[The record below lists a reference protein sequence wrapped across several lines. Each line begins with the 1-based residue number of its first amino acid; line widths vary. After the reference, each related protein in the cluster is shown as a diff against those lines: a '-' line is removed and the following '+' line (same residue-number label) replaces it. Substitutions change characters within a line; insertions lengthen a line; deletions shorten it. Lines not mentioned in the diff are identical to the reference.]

1 MEGGAGRPRD
11 PAGKARTQAPVRTTD
26 GAAWHARYIDLGGR
40 RRRKGRYPTKRA
52 AREAGEALIE
62 DLNAGFGRSEV
73 TLTQWHER
81 WPKRFGRAPRTVAT
95 HSHRMKKYVLPHL
108 PAQGAI
114 PLHAVTRANAR
125 DVQTALLNAGHSKG
139 HVDDVVSSFSAVL
152 GYALEDD
159 LIDHNPAYR
168 MRVDP
173 ADPRLAPES
182 PRRAPRYVPPEQV
195 GALLAHI
202 HPAWGAVPL
211 VVVATGVRTQ
221 EVFALRVQDIDRE
234 QELILVHQRAQ
245 QHGGSA
251 DGLIPGLKVPR
262 GLADRSPEERGRHT
276 IFPGALWEQCG
287 LTGLSASLE
296 LVRRRR
302 KSGGL
307 LFPTQSGK
315 VWGQQNFGGRVMAPT
330 ALKAGVDITL
340 KDLRHTFASAL
351 SAAGIPLV
359 EIAGYMGHST
369 RQQGGLDNTTTRVY
383 AHPTGESRNAAL
395 KAISAYLASAQ
406 STAAEIISRLSV
418 PVAR

>member
-1 MEGGAGRPRD
+1 MGTAGRPRD
-11 PAGKARTQAPVRTTD
+11 PAGQARTQAPVRTTD
-26 GAAWHARYIDLGGR
+26 GAAWHTRYIDLSGR

-62 DLNAGFGRSEV
+62 DLNAGTGLSEV
-73 TLTQWHER
+73 TFRQWHER

-95 HSHRMKKYVLPHL
+95 HRHRIQKHVLPHL
-108 PAQGAI
+108 PEKGAI
-114 PLHAVTRANAR
+114 PLHAVTRANVR
-125 DVQTALLNAGHSKG
+125 DVQTALLNAGYSKG
-139 HVDDVVSSFSAVL
+139 HVDDVISSFSAVL

-173 ADPRLAPES
+173 ADSRLAPKRL
-182 PRRAPRYVPPEQV
+182 RRAPRYIPSEQL
-195 GALLAHI
+195 GALVAHMD
-202 HPAWGAVPL
+202 PAWAAVPL

-221 EVFALRVQDIDRE
+221 EAFALQVQDIDRE
-234 QELILVHQRAQ
+234 RELVLVHQRAQ
-245 QHGGSA
+245 QHGGHP
-251 DGLIPGLKVPR
+251 DGLVAGLKVPR
-262 GLADRSPEERGRHT
+262 GLAGRSPEERGRRT
-276 IFPGALWEQCG
+276 LFPAVLWDQCG
-287 LTGLSASLE
+287 LTGASASLP

-307 LFPTQSGK
+307 LFPTQAGR
-315 VWGQQNFGGRVMAPT
+315 VWGQQNFGGRVMAPA
-330 ALKAGVDITL
+330 ALKAGADITL

-383 AHPTGESRNAAL
+383 AHPTGESRQAAL
-395 KAISAYLASAQ
+395 EAISAYLAKTQAK
-406 STAAEIISRLSV
+406 AAEIMAQVSV
-418 PVAR
+418 PVAQ